1 MILFPRREGK
11 PKKGI
16 INDSTAEKLKSA
28 EAENQNLSKHV
39 IDRPAKVM
47 KEKAQK
53 ITQQLKDLKV
63 YRKLRQERVNAQ
75 YIGKREKREKK
86 KKEEQQ

>member
-75 YIGKREKREKK
+75 YIGKREKRAKE

>member
-53 ITQQLKDLKV
+53 ITQQLKDLKI

-75 YIGKREKREKK
+75 YIG
-86 KKEEQQ
+86 

>member
-1 MILFPRREGK
+1 
-11 PKKGI
+11 
-16 INDSTAEKLKSA
+16 
-28 EAENQNLSKHV
+28 
-39 IDRPAKVM
+39 M

-75 YIGKREKREKK
+75 YIGKREKRAKE

>member
-75 YIGKREKREKK
+75 YIG
-86 KKEEQQ
+86 

>member
-75 YIGKREKREKK
+75 YIGKREKRAKEKK
-86 KKEEQQ
+86 NEQQ